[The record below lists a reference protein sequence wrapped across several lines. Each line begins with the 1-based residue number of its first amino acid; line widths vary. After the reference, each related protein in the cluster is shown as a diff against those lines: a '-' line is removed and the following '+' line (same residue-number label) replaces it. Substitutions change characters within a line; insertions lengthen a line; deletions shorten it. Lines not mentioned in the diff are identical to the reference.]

1 MAIEV
6 GKHNDGGIGTNSN
19 AKNNENENDSIEVE
33 KDDVIWVWNNIVTRD
48 KMRRK
53 SVAGTMPAVI
63 YERSKS
69 IRYQIIAKIIK
80 NVIK

>member
-6 GKHNDGGIGTNSN
+6 GKHGDGGIGSNSN
-19 AKNNENENDSIEVE
+19 AKNNENDIDSIEVE

-69 IRYQIIAKIIK
+69 IRYQIIAKK
-80 NVIK
+80 QEN

>member
-19 AKNNENENDSIEVE
+19 AKNNENDIDSTEVE
-33 KDDVIWVWNNIVTRD
+33 NDDVIWVWNNIVTRD

-69 IRYQIIAKIIK
+69 IRYQTASKMLK

>member
-6 GKHNDGGIGTNSN
+6 EKHGDEGIGTNSN
-19 AKNNENENDSIEVE
+19 AKNNENDIDSIEIE

-69 IRYQIIAKIIK
+69 IRYPIAAKIIK
-80 NVIK
+80 NVFK

>member
-6 GKHNDGGIGTNSN
+6 GKHGDGGIGSNSN
-19 AKNNENENDSIEVE
+19 AKNNENDIDSIEVE

-69 IRYQIIAKIIK
+69 IRYQIASKIIK